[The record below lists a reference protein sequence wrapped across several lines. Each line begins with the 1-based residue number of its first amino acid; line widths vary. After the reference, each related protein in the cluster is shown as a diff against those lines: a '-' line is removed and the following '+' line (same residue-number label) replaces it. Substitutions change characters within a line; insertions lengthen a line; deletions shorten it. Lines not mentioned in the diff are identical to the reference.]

1 MYIRINSIWFK
12 NSHMNNETIHI
23 HTYQENLEIQN
34 LAGFSLSFFFLW
46 PCLEACRIFVSPP
59 GIKPMPQHWTGKK
72 FPKSGRF
79 KRKEETKAKIS
90 MPKGF
95 QENERQMTKQ
105 EKISITHIIIYY
117 HVSSHYVISSYH
129 SQ

>member
-1 MYIRINSIWFK
+1 
-12 NSHMNNETIHI
+12 MNNETIHI

-34 LAGFSLSFFFLW
+34 LAGFSLFFLW
-46 PCLEACRIFVSPP
+46 SCLEACRIFVSPL
-59 GIKPMPQHWTGKK
+59 GIKPIPQHWTDKE

-95 QENERQMTKQ
+95 QENVRQMTRRKN
-105 EKISITHIIIYY
+105 IHNSL
-117 HVSSHYVISSYH
+117 
-129 SQ
+129 